1 MANWSTHLKIKDH
14 PKKSMCEL
22 KKDQA
27 PMKPKVTDWLKN
39 LKDFLTKKLG
49 SDMASQIFA
58 GEVISQ
64 TTLYDIVAEKG
75 WRESLISTY
84 YKEGKKGS
92 SS

>member
-14 PKKSMCEL
+14 PKKYMGEL
-22 KKDQA
+22 KKDQD

-64 TTLYDIVAEKG
+64 TTLYDTVAEKVG
-75 WRESLISTY
+75 GSLL
-84 YKEGKKGS
+84 
-92 SS
+92 